1 MVQRSRKGDKSSSE
15 KSQRQLK
22 VGEEIRHLIAD
33 ILLKGTFYEP
43 SLDGVAVTISEVSIS
58 PDFSNARVYC
68 LPLGGMDYDNVLAGL
83 NTIAKQ
89 IQHELSQRLT
99 IRRTPRLKFLLDE
112 SFDVA
117 GRVSSLIQTNQANAP
132 ADDHDDYDDHDD
144 HDDQDDQDEA
154 DKADE
159 AGA

>member
-1 MVQRSRKGDKSSSE
+1 MVQRSRKGERSSSE

-33 ILLKGTFYEP
+33 ILLKGSFYEP

-83 NTIAKQ
+83 NAISKQ

-132 ADDHDDYDDHDD
+132 RDE
-144 HDDQDDQDEA
+144 DEA
-154 DKADE
+154 DGQDDADDADE
-159 AGA
+159 AEA

>member
-1 MVQRSRKGDKSSSE
+1 MVQRSRKGDKTSSE

-43 SLDGVAVTISEVSIS
+43 ALEGVAVTISEVSIS

-68 LPLGGMDYDNVLAGL
+68 LPLGGIDHSNVIIGL
-83 NTIAKQ
+83 NTISKQ

-99 IRRTPRLKFLLDE
+99 IRRTPRLKFILDE

-117 GRVSSLIQTNQANAP
+117 GRVSNLIQTNQTNHP
-132 ADDHDDYDDHDD
+132 NSGPHTDEDDD
-144 HDDQDDQDEA
+144 
-154 DKADE
+154 
-159 AGA
+159 G

>member
-1 MVQRSRKGDKSSSE
+1 MVQHSHPNNASRE

-43 SLDGVAVTISEVSIS
+43 ALDGVAVTISEVSIS

-68 LPLGGMDYDNVLAGL
+68 LPLGGIDHGNVLAGL
-83 NTIAKQ
+83 NTISKQ

-99 IRRTPRLKFLLDE
+99 IRRTPKLKFILDE

-117 GRVSSLIQTNQANAP
+117 GRVSSLIETNQAATISHHNDSNDDAP
-132 ADDHDDYDDHDD
+132 
-144 HDDQDDQDEA
+144 ET
-154 DKADE
+154 
-159 AGA
+159 